1 MSVVNEEPSCYNQPM
16 KKSAP
21 PFELKKFLSL
31 NQKRVDQGLE
41 LYLPPAE
48 GVFKTVHEAMRY
60 SIFAGGKRV
69 RPILCLA
76 AYAIFRE
83 VDSNEEK
90 ILPTAS
96 ALEMI
101 HTYSLIHDDL
111 PCMDNDD
118 FRRGK
123 PTNHKVFGEAIAVLA
138 GDALL
143 TLAFEVVAKTE
154 NVSSIILNRVIQELA
169 RTSGT
174 LGLIGGQVEDLEA
187 EGKNLS
193 GPQLESIHRHK
204 TAALIQTSI
213 RLGGILGECREEEL
227 QRLTLFGEKVGLAF
241 QIVDD
246 ILDEES
252 DTASLGKTAGKD
264 KQQKKS
270 TYPSVYG
277 LPQSKKMAEQ
287 LKNEAIEAI
296 EPFAARAAALKSL
309 ALYMIERKN

>member
-1 MSVVNEEPSCYNQPM
+1 MSVVNEEPSCYNRSM
-16 KKSAP
+16 EKSASL
-21 PFELKKFLSL
+21 FDLKKFLTL

-48 GVFKTVHEAMRY
+48 GVFKTIHEAMRY

-76 AYAIFRE
+76 SYAIFK
-83 VDSNEEK
+83 DLDAHEK
-90 ILPTAS
+90 MILPTAC

-143 TLAFEVVAKTE
+143 TLAFEVAAKKE
-154 NVSSIILNRVIQELA
+154 HVVSELA
-169 RTSGT
+169 RASGT
-174 LGLIGGQVEDLEA
+174 FGLIGGQVEDLQA

-213 RLGGILGECREEEL
+213 RLGGILGECGQEEL
-227 QRLTLFGEKVGLAF
+227 QRLTTFGEKVGLAF

-252 DTASLGKTAGKD
+252 DTVSLGKTAGKD
-264 KQQKKS
+264 KHQKKS

-277 LPQSKKMAEQ
+277 LPQSKKMAQQ
-287 LKNEAIEAI
+287 LKNDALEALALFGPKAE
-296 EPFAARAAALKSL
+296 ALKSL
-309 ALYMIERKN
+309 ALYIIERKN